1 MSSNAESPKMALVSR
16 ANIVNSVIHHLGHE
30 DPLVRV
36 AAAWCMINW
45 TWANSEENSEDL
57 IKRCQRLRELG
68 IEEKLKIME
77 SDTSRDVRDRANS
90 ALEQLREVLAD
101 ASIKE
106 VAPTYGRLSSIL
118 AEHIGPA
125 IGLLYTTNIFGY
137 MFGTPIAS
145 VLINL
150 TTPASYVN
158 GAIWAGCTIIV
169 GSLFAGWVRVMKGG
183 WTLAKI

>member
-1 MSSNAESPKMALVSR
+1 MGDFHRSW
-16 ANIVNSVIHHLGHE
+16 
-30 DPLVRV
+30 RV
-36 AAAWCMINW
+36 
-45 TWANSEENSEDL
+45 TD
-57 IKRCQRLRELG
+57 KR
-68 IEEKLKIME
+68 
-77 SDTSRDVRDRANS
+77 
-90 ALEQLREVLAD
+90 EQLLGA
-101 ASIKE
+101 
-106 VAPTYGRLSSIL
+106 IL
-118 AEHIGPA
+118 TIVGLEHIGPA